1 MLQLR
6 DATAQDTGAIAA
18 IYAHHVLNGTGSF
31 ELQPPDAAE
40 MSKRL
45 DAVSQQ
51 GFPCIVAALDDKIT
65 GYAYAGPYRP
75 RPAYRFTVENSI
87 YVHPDYIGSG
97 VGSLMMAALIER
109 CEKLGLRQMVA
120 VIGDSANTGSL
131 KLHRKFGFV
140 ETGLL
145 KDVGYKFGRWLDV
158 VLMQRNLGAG
168 SSAPPDIRQ

>member
-1 MLQLR
+1 MLRLR
-6 DATAQDTGAIAA
+6 DVVAQDTGAIAA

-31 ELQPPDAAE
+31 ELDPPDAAE
-40 MSKRL
+40 MTRRL
-45 DAVSQQ
+45 DAVAQA
-51 GFPCIVAALDDKIT
+51 GFPCLVAELDGKIA

-97 VGSLMMAALIER
+97 VGSLLMAELIAR

-168 SSAPPDIRQ
+168 SAAPPDLKQ

>member
-31 ELQPPDAAE
+31 ELEPPDAAE
-40 MSKRL
+40 MTKRL
-45 DAVSQQ
+45 GAIAQA
-51 GFPCIVAALDDKIT
+51 GFPCIVAELDGRIT

-75 RPAYRFTVENSI
+75 RPAYRFTVENSV
-87 YVHPDYIGSG
+87 YVHPDCIGSG
-97 VGSLMMAALIER
+97 VGSLLMAALIDR

-131 KLHRKFGFV
+131 ELHRKFGFV

-168 SSAPPDIRQ
+168 SAAPPELKQ

>member
-6 DATAQDTGAIAA
+6 DGSAQDTAAITA
-18 IYAHHVLNGTGSF
+18 IYAYHVLNGTGSF
-31 ELQPPDAAE
+31 ELEPPDAAE
-40 MSKRL
+40 MTKRL
-45 DAVSQQ
+45 DAIAHA
-51 GFPCIVAALDDKIT
+51 GFPCLVAELDGKIT

-87 YVHPDYIGSG
+87 YVHPDYTAGG
-97 VGSLMMAALIER
+97 VGSLLMAALIDR

-158 VLMQRNLGAG
+158 VLMQRSLGAG
-168 SSAPPDIRQ
+168 SSAPPDLKQ

>member
-1 MLQLR
+1 MLRLR
-6 DATAQDTGAIAA
+6 DVVAQDAAAIAA

-31 ELQPPDAAE
+31 ELDPPDMAE
-40 MSKRL
+40 IAKRM
-45 DAVSQQ
+45 DATTTA
-51 GFPCIVAALDDKIT
+51 GFPYIVAELDGKIT

-75 RPAYRFTVENSI
+75 RPAYRFTAENSI

-97 VGSLMMAALIER
+97 VGSLLMAELIDR

-120 VIGDSANTGSL
+120 VIGDSANTASL

-145 KDVGYKFGRWLDV
+145 KDIGYKFGRWLDV

-168 SSAPPDIRQ
+168 ASTPPDFKQ

>member
-1 MLQLR
+1 MLWLR
-6 DATAQDTGAIAA
+6 DVVAQDAAVIAA
-18 IYAHHVLNGTGSF
+18 IYAHHVLNCTGSF
-31 ELQPPDAAE
+31 ELDPPDMAE
-40 MSKRL
+40 IAKRMETTTT
-45 DAVSQQ
+45 A
-51 GFPCIVAALDDKIT
+51 GFPYIVAELDGKIT

-75 RPAYRFTVENSI
+75 RPAYRFTAENSI

-97 VGSLMMAALIER
+97 VGSLLMAELIDR

-120 VIGDSANTGSL
+120 VIGDSANTASL

-145 KDVGYKFGRWLDV
+145 KDIGYKFGRWLDV

-168 SSAPPDIRQ
+168 ASTPPDFKQ